1 MVIGGGLLVGCLVV
15 GSHSFAKEWLWMVSR
30 SGWLVGWLKG
40 EEQKTDTVVAAAG
53 KLCVATMNGDGG
65 ANEGS
70 RTHTRRR

>member
-1 MVIGGGLLVGCLVV
+1 MVIGSGLLVVRLLGWWSAVTRLP
-15 GSHSFAKEWLWMVSR
+15 R
-30 SGWLVGWLKG
+30 SGCGWFPAVVGWLKG